1 MALAIP
7 ESIAKSAITALN
19 TVTGALDEA
28 ADRVATWISW
38 KFALVFVFAGI
49 TAVANQNYLTCL
61 ELGDHIPIRSLP
73 YFKARRLL
81 STLLIPVTS
90 PSAP

>member
-1 MALAIP
+1 MLA
-7 ESIAKSAITALN
+7 
-19 TVTGALDEA
+19 G
-28 ADRVATWISW
+28 R
-38 KFALVFVFAGI
+38 FAG
-49 TAVANQNYLTCL
+49 ARSRVELFKCL

-90 PSAP
+90 PPAP

>member
-1 MALAIP
+1 MRHTIP
-7 ESIAKSAITALN
+7 TPFLSCILRGTVLCTMPKISEQGIFMSVSTASFN
-19 TVTGALDEA
+19 E
-28 ADRVATWISW
+28 
-38 KFALVFVFAGI
+38 AGI
-49 TAVANQNYLTCL
+49 LAYNDGNYAEAFKCL

-90 PSAP
+90 PPAP

>member
-1 MALAIP
+1 MVD
-7 ESIAKSAITALN
+7 ESGKEYDIRVYSTPLRGLSGTSKIYDFWW
-19 TVTGALDEA
+19 GDE
-28 ADRVATWISW
+28 V
-38 KFALVFVFAGI
+38 V
-49 TAVANQNYLTCL
+49 NCL

-90 PSAP
+90 PPAP

>member
-1 MALAIP
+1 MQIQTTAIP
-7 ESIAKSAITALN
+7 DVLIIEP
-19 TVTGALDEA
+19 TVFGD
-28 ADRVATWISW
+28 DRGFFYENFNQ
-38 KFALVFVFAGI
+38 KRFAE
-49 TAVANQNYLTCL
+49 LTKCL

-90 PSAP
+90 PPAP